1 MSVGSQREEIME
13 IVRRELLLLSSMA
26 VAAPT
31 IATSMRMEAR
41 AKAGPKVTQILRT
54 DLEGQDHTVQETV
67 LSVVEFGPG
76 TGAPWHTH
84 PGAQELFHVIEGSLA
99 VEVEGQGNTLL
110 KAGEARIIPAD
121 VVHLARNE
129 STNAVGKAVVV
140 HSRSAKDKPL
150 IVVVNK

>member
-1 MSVGSQREEIME
+1 
-13 IVRRELLLLSSMA
+13 
-26 VAAPT
+26 
-31 IATSMRMEAR
+31 MEAR
-41 AKAGPKVTQILRT
+41 AQAGPKVTQILRT
-54 DLEGQDHTVQETV
+54 DLEGQGHTVQETV
-67 LSVVEFGPG
+67 LSIVEFAPG

-84 PGAQELFHVIEGSLA
+84 PGAQELFHVIEGNLA

-129 STNAVGKAVVV
+129 STTAVGKAVVV

-150 IVVVNK
+150 IVVVNKQN